1 MFIKIWP
8 FFYHFSSL
16 IHFDHIYKLVQECN
30 RNGSHPLIGVICHL
44 GSPHQPARHQ
54 NCAICV
60 VIPSGKSKTAPIFPM
75 STQHNINFKMCILR
89 ARHQISNTQNYN
101 RQIICHSETI
111 LLKTNRIFSHVPD
124 WTQRL
129 GINYIYIFLTLH

>member
-1 MFIKIWP
+1 MSHHRSFLFDFNQTMTRVICYLGSPHLYDRSQCIPMWTDLGKQIKDYLHVYKNLAV
-8 FFYHFSSL
+8 FFHFSSL

-75 STQHNINFKMCILR
+75 STQHNINFKMWIIW
-89 ARHQISNTQNYN
+89 ARH
-101 RQIICHSETI
+101 
-111 LLKTNRIFSHVPD
+111 
-124 WTQRL
+124 
-129 GINYIYIFLTLH
+129 